1 MFKKS
6 NYCVPPL
13 CVSAPRPT
21 KKGGMEALLVFI
33 EERAGRPM
41 KKWEADAIEILA
53 KAANED
59 ETVHGYSMPVSDL
72 LTFVIC
78 VIVIRYTYQAL
89 DFDGAKDL
97 ELCEN

>member
-6 NYCVPPL
+6 DYYAQPL
-13 CVSAPRPT
+13 CVSAPRPR
-21 KKGGMEALLVFI
+21 KKGGMETLLVFI

-59 ETVHGYSMPVSDL
+59 ETVHG
-72 LTFVIC
+72 
-78 VIVIRYTYQAL
+78 
-89 DFDGAKDL
+89 
-97 ELCEN
+97 